1 LHFFY
6 FTDTFAKLDP
16 YLLAEKNFL
25 GAMKMIEEINQ
36 TTAIRMIND
45 VGKEAWFVYSGLRFM
60 ANDSIVNLTQD
71 QIAEL
76 LGMSKR
82 RLQTHLKTL
91 HFYRVGESPLI
102 ETIRTAEG
110 YTYEVTAIKV
120 KRSDS
125 PLLESPKKTS
135 TKKVNITNVLFDYWL
150 QAYKEAYGDPYQV
163 SNFAKEKSHV
173 RQLANRYDGDAR
185 IVMEIMNV
193 VIRLYPTRWKTAQ
206 YLRPTLGAL
215 VSWLAA
221 QAEPMAKA
229 NLEVQGEADVQIT
242 VLDDEDVFAKYDK
255 AWGIE

>member
-25 GAMKMIEEINQ
+25 GAMEMIEEINQ

-82 RLQTHLKTL
+82 VLQRHLKIL
-91 HFYRVGESPLI
+91 QSYRVGDSPLI
-102 ETIRTAEG
+102 ESFTTADG
-110 YTYEVTAIKV
+110 HMYEVTALKV
-120 KRSDS
+120 TRSS
-125 PLLESPKKTS
+125 LLAPSQKTS
-135 TKKVNITNVLFDYWL
+135 KVNPTNEVFDYWL
-150 QAYKEAYGDPYQV
+150 TTYRESYGDPYMT
-163 SNFAKEKSHV
+163 SNYGKEKAHV
-173 RQLANRYDGDAR
+173 RTLVTRYKGDVNLIKA
-185 IVMEIMNV
+185 IIDV

-229 NLEVQGEADVQIT
+229 NLIVQDEHEIEIT
-242 VLDDEDVFAKYDK
+242 DEDGEDPFAKYDK
-255 AWGIE
+255 AWGLE